1 MCYVVVIGSY
11 LSWVHMRC
19 LDALSTVREIILSR
33 CLMVSSPWRAFCNYP
48 NVDSS
53 PLMVLEAKVSRIDEA
68 IS

>member
-1 MCYVVVIGSY
+1 
-11 LSWVHMRC
+11 
-19 LDALSTVREIILSR
+19 
-33 CLMVSSPWRAFCNYP
+33 MVSSPWRAFCNYP